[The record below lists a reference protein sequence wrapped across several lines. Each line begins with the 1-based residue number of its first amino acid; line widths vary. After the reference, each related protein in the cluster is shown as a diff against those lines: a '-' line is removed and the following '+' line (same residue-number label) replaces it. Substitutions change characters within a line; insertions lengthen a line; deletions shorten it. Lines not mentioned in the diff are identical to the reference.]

1 MQIVNKEM
9 KTYEIIYS
17 SASTTFVEAY
27 YIKAVSLYEALTS
40 FMRSK
45 IPYKDIFELKL
56 IDKNRKLADLNYSY
70 SHLSLYNYYSL

>member
-17 SASTTFVEAY
+17 SPSTTFVEAY
-27 YIKAVSLYEALTS
+27 YQKGINLYEALTS

-45 IPYKDIFELKL
+45 IPYKDIYEVKL
-56 IDKNRKLADLNYSY
+56 IRANSKTA
-70 SHLSLYNYYSL
+70 

>member
-1 MQIVNKEM
+1 MQIVNKDL
-9 KTYEIIYS
+9 KTYEVIYS

-45 IPYKDIFELKL
+45 IPYKDIYEVKL
-56 IDKNRKLADLNYSY
+56 IDKNRKSA
-70 SHLSLYNYYSL
+70 

>member
-9 KTYEIIYS
+9 KTYEIIYTS
-17 SASTTFVEAY
+17 PSTTFVEGY

-45 IPYKDIFELKL
+45 IPYKDIYEVKL
-56 IDKNRKLADLNYSY
+56 IVQKETNAI
-70 SHLSLYNYYSL
+70 

>member
-1 MQIVNKEM
+1 MQIVNKEL

-27 YIKAVSLYEALTS
+27 YQKSVSLYEALTS

-45 IPYKDIFELKL
+45 IPYKDIYEVKL
-56 IDKNRKLADLNYSY
+56 IDKNRKLA
-70 SHLSLYNYYSL
+70 

>member
-1 MQIVNKEM
+1 MQIVNKEL

-27 YIKAVSLYEALTS
+27 YQKSVSLYEALTS

-45 IPYKDIFELKL
+45 IPYKDIFEVKL
-56 IDKNRKLADLNYSY
+56 IDKNRKSA
-70 SHLSLYNYYSL
+70 

>member
-17 SASTTFVEAY
+17 SASTNFVEAY
-27 YIKAVSLYEALTS
+27 YQKGVNLYEALTS

-45 IPYKDIFELKL
+45 IPYKDIYEVKLLKVNS
-56 IDKNRKLADLNYSY
+56 KTA
-70 SHLSLYNYYSL
+70 